1 MKPKNM
7 PRPISVNAVGKPSMI
22 TTTIRPS
29 IERPRAASL
38 MSVASPLGAGAAAAL
53 PRRLVD
59 RLGLLDDV
67 TLGLLVDVG
76 AAGELLLDDVDL
88 FRVLQ
93 ARRPFAGADA
103 DDATQDLG
111 EALQH
116 DDGAGERDDELE
128 RIERQR
134 RRVERRLA
142 HRVRAV
148 EVVPAGERE
157 RADPGQE
164 EDDEED

>member
-38 MSVASPLGAGAAAAL
+38 MSMASPLGAGAAAAL
-53 PRRLVD
+53 PRGLVD

-67 TLGLLVDVG
+67 AARLLVDVG
-76 AAGELLLDDVDL
+76 AARELLLDDVDL
-88 FRVLQ
+88 LGVLQ
-93 ARRPFAGADA
+93 TGRPFAGADA
-103 DDATQDLG
+103 DDAAQDLG

-116 DDGAGERDDELE
+116 DDRAGERDDELE
-128 RIERQR
+128 RIKRQR
-134 RRVERRLA
+134 RRVERRFA
-142 HRVRAV
+142 HRVRGV
-148 EVVPAGERE
+148 EVVPAGERQG
-157 RADPGQE
+157 ADA
-164 EDDEED
+164 